1 MLHCLVL
8 YLDGQWRNLERR
20 FFVGGSAHD
29 APSYFLLRLLSA
41 YRRSPTAF
49 LAMGVLLLLT
59 FLDYASGSFSSPL
72 NHMLFA
78 WWDRTVRTGSSY
90 HRFSWP

>member
-1 MLHCLVL
+1 ML
-8 YLDGQWRNLERR
+8 RR
-20 FFVGGSAHD
+20 TSFFAFFLHTA
-29 APSYFLLRLLSA
+29 AP
-41 YRRSPTAF
+41 PTAF

-90 HRFSWP
+90 HRSSRP

>member
-41 YRRSPTAF
+41 YRHSPYRVLSYGSTA
-49 LAMGVLLLLT
+49 
-59 FLDYASGSFSSPL
+59 SP
-72 NHMLFA
+72 
-78 WWDRTVRTGSSY
+78 DVS
-90 HRFSWP
+90 